1 MYGSP
6 GPTSQAQYP
15 IGSRTWFSLKI
26 KTNETRQ
33 TTWPRKK
40 LDPGLGEALAI
51 PGGRNGGKV
60 SLCYPIVPMGLESP
74 LRCSS
79 VLQFPKRPLVDD
91 IGVAGIV
98 E

>member
-1 MYGSP
+1 M
-6 GPTSQAQYP
+6 AEKE
-15 IGSRTWFSLKI
+15 KI
-26 KTNETRQ
+26 C
-33 TTWPRKK
+33 
-40 LDPGLGEALAI
+40 PGLGEALAI

-74 LRCSS
+74 LRRSS